1 MVANPPLPRLTGQVA
16 NNLLLLN
23 TCMVCVE
30 LLMIERCFAPT
41 LKLDV
46 QLPRPQIP
54 LPTSNPLRLAVTVT
68 LVPAG
73 QKVSG
78 RKWTTSAVNQ
88 CQPPRTAGFDVT
100 WMRSRSAARTPAGIE
115 VLNFRSIVSPTPT
128 TAPSYGVMPVSRR
141 LLAVSVTNVDG
152 DVDVEPAVLVAVAT
166 TV

>member
-30 LLMIERCFAPT
+30 LLMIDRCFAPT

-54 LPTSNPLRLAVTVT
+54 LPASKPFRFAVTVT

-73 QKVSG
+73 QKVAG
-78 RKWTTSAVNQ
+78 RKWTTLAVSQ
-88 CQPPRTAGFDVT
+88 CQPPSTAGVDVT
-100 WMRSRSAARTPAGIE
+100 WMRWSSPARTPAGMA
-115 VLNFRSIVSPTPT
+115 VLNLRSIVCPTPT
-128 TAPSYGVMPVSRR
+128 TAPSSGVIPVSRR
-141 LLAVSVTNVDG
+141 LLAVSVTNVE
-152 DVDVEPAVLVAVAT
+152 VDVEVDPTVLVAVAT
-166 TV
+166 T